1 MFKESSFGKRI
12 TTEKIEDKIENKAE
26 KEKIPWD
33 TKIILQRHGEFY
45 NQKPGD
51 PEFER
56 LEKEKKLGL
65 LTDKGIE
72 KTREATK
79 EKLSEILENE
89 KPNDIVFLYSPTEWL
104 DWRSEQGWEE
114 GYGSRGKHTTKVILD
129 TIGLEL
135 KRRTRLG
142 ESIKDKIRISGVA
155 PRDKLRELDIFYI
168 YDAPNPRAYIKALRE
183 KFGKE
188 DWWEEYY
195 NIVKDIEPLREETG
209 AESPV
214 DLSNRVKNLIKII
227 SLYREKARKET
238 PNRGLVIWVIT
249 HKELIRSYLQHGL
262 KAEETDIKDYEPKH
276 NESIDIN
283 ITPNSEIISKFKD
296 KKYKVDLNYK

>member
-1 MFKESSFGKRI
+1 MFKESSLEKHI
-12 TTEKIEDKIENKAE
+12 ATEKKEDRIEEKAE
-26 KEKIPWD
+26 KEKVPWD

-51 PEFER
+51 PEFEK
-56 LEKEKKLGL
+56 LEKEKKIGL
-65 LTDKGIE
+65 LTDRGI
-72 KTREATK
+72 KRTQEATK
-79 EKLSEILENE
+79 EKLSEILKNE
-89 KPNDIVFLYSPTEWL
+89 KPSDIVFLYSPTEWL
-104 DWRSEQGWEE
+104 DWRSEQGWEK

-129 TIGLEL
+129 TIGSELER
-135 KRRTRLG
+135 KTKLG
-142 ESIKDKIRISGVA
+142 EAIKDKIRITGIG
-155 PRDKLRELDIFYI
+155 PKDKLRELDIFYI
-168 YDAPNPRAYIKALRE
+168 YDAPNPRAYIEALRE

-214 DLSNRVKNLIKII
+214 DLSNRVENLIKII
-227 SLYREKARKET
+227 SLYKGKLRKET
-238 PNRGLVIWVIT
+238 PNRSLVIWMIT

-296 KKYKVDLNYK
+296 KKYKVDLDHK